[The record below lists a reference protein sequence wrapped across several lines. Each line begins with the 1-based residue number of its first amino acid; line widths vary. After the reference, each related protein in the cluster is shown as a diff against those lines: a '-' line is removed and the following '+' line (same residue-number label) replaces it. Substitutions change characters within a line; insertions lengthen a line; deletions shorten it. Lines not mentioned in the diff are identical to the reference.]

1 MKNLLYLLLIFP
13 FVLNAQN
20 DCTSP
25 KSIGANDSVLS
36 SGWYVFTSTSD
47 RVSIIVQNKDAV
59 YQLYE
64 KSTSCTE
71 ISAGK
76 VMPLLTNESVI
87 DITPA
92 MMDLAMRTGRCFCD
106 NCLRSFHKHDKPEIF
121 VGANTQFLLHVE
133 TANPTKVSLIFKN
146 NVVVNNTSTE
156 VKKKKDFT
164 LKDGIAN
171 LDTGQVYILKHV
183 RFVAEQDVFLD
194 YSATKELDEL
204 ALFLKKNPTVRI
216 SINGHVNGPGV
227 PNSDYYQNLSEAR
240 AHRVQMFLM
249 NKGIRSSRLD
259 NKGFGNRFM
268 IYPAPNNE
276 AEAEAN
282 RRVEVVIIA
291 K

>member
-1 MKNLLYLLLIFP
+1 MKNLLYLLLILP
-13 FVLNAQN
+13 FALHAQN

-25 KSIGANDSVLS
+25 KSIGVNDSVLS
-36 SGWYVFTSTSD
+36 SGWYTFTSSED
-47 RVSIIVQNKDAV
+47 RLSILVQNKDAV

-64 KSTSCTE
+64 KSTSCSE

-76 VMPLLTNESVI
+76 ILPHLTNESVI
-87 DITPA
+87 EITPA

-121 VGANTQFLLHVE
+121 VGANTQFLLHIE
-133 TANPTKVSLIFKN
+133 SDTPTKVSLIYKN
-146 NVVVNNTSTE
+146 NVVANTTSSE
-156 VKKKKDFT
+156 VKKKKDFS

-194 YSATKELDEL
+194 YSATRELDEL

-227 PNSDYYQNLSEAR
+227 PNSDYYQQLSEAR
-240 AHRVQMFLM
+240 THRVQMFLM
-249 NKGIRSSRLD
+249 EKGIRGSRL
-259 NKGFGNRFM
+259 NIKGFGNTQM

-282 RRVEVVIIA
+282 RRVEIIIIA

>member
-121 VGANTQFLLHVE
+121 VSANTQFLLHVE

-146 NVVVNNTSTE
+146 NVVVNTTSTE

>member
-25 KSIGANDSVLS
+25 KSIGANDSVVS
-36 SGWYVFTSTSD
+36 SGWYSFTSTSD

-121 VGANTQFLLHVE
+121 VGSNTQFLLHLE
-133 TANPTKVSLIFKN
+133 TASPTKVSLVFKN
-146 NVVVNNTSTE
+146 NVAVNTTSTE

-171 LDTGQVYILKHV
+171 LDTGQVYILKYV

>member
-1 MKNLLYLLLIFP
+1 MKNLLYLLLILP
-13 FVLNAQN
+13 FALHAQI
-20 DCTSP
+20 DCNSP
-25 KSIGANDSVLS
+25 KSIGVNDSVLS
-36 SGWYVFTSTSD
+36 SGWYTFTSSED
-47 RVSIIVQNKDAV
+47 RLSIIVQNKDAV

-64 KSTSCTE
+64 KSTSCSE
-71 ISAGK
+71 ISSGK
-76 VMPLLTNESVI
+76 VLPLLTNESVI
-87 DITPA
+87 EITPA

-106 NCLRSFHKHDKPEIF
+106 NCLRSFHKHDKSEIF
-121 VGANTQFLLHVE
+121 VGANTQFLLHIE
-133 TANPTKVSLIFKN
+133 SATPSKVSLIFKN
-146 NVVVNNTSTE
+146 NVVAKTTSTE
-156 VKKKKDFT
+156 VKKKKDFALT
-164 LKDGIAN
+164 DGIAN

-194 YSATKELDEL
+194 YSATRELDEL

-259 NKGFGNRFM
+259 NKGFGNRYM

>member
-1 MKNLLYLLLIFP
+1 
-13 FVLNAQN
+13 
-20 DCTSP
+20 
-25 KSIGANDSVLS
+25 
-36 SGWYVFTSTSD
+36 
-47 RVSIIVQNKDAV
+47 
-59 YQLYE
+59 
-64 KSTSCTE
+64 
-71 ISAGK
+71 
-76 VMPLLTNESVI
+76 
-87 DITPA
+87 
-92 MMDLAMRTGRCFCD
+92 
-106 NCLRSFHKHDKPEIF
+106 
-121 VGANTQFLLHVE
+121 LHVE
-133 TANPTKVSLIFKN
+133 TATPTKVSLIFKN
-146 NVVVNNTSTE
+146 IVVVNTTSTE

-164 LKDGIAN
+164 LMDGIAN

>member
-1 MKNLLYLLLIFP
+1 MKNLLYLLLILP

-25 KSIGANDSVLS
+25 KSIGVNDSVLS

-47 RVSIIVQNKDAV
+47 RLSIIVQNTEAV
-59 YQLYE
+59 YQVYE

-76 VMPLLTNESVI
+76 TLPLLTNESVVE
-87 DITPA
+87 ITPA
-92 MMDLAMRTGRCFCD
+92 MMDLAMKTGRCFCD
-106 NCLRSFHKHDKPEIF
+106 NCLRTFHKHDKPEIF
-121 VGANTQFLLHVE
+121 IHSNTQYLLHIE
-133 TANPTKVSLIFKN
+133 SATPTKVNLIFKN
-146 NVVVNNTSTE
+146 NKGNSATTTE
-156 VKKKKDFT
+156 VKKKKDFALT
-164 LKDGIAN
+164 DGLAN
-171 LDTGQVYILKHV
+171 LDTGQVYVLKHV
-183 RFVAEQDVFLD
+183 RFVAEQDVFID
-194 YSATKELDEL
+194 YSAHRELDEL

-227 PNSDYYQNLSEAR
+227 PNSDYYQQLSEAR
-240 AHRVQMFLM
+240 THRVQMFLM
-249 NKGIRSSRLD
+249 EKGIRGSRL
-259 NKGFGNRFM
+259 NIKGFGNTQM

-282 RRVEVVIIA
+282 RRVEIIIIA

>member
-1 MKNLLYLLLIFP
+1 MKNLLYLLLILP

-36 SGWYVFTSTSD
+36 SGWYSFTSTSD

-121 VGANTQFLLHVE
+121 VGSNTQFLLHLE
-133 TANPTKVSLIFKN
+133 TATPTKVSLIFKN
-146 NVVVNNTSTE
+146 NVVVNTTSTE
-156 VKKKKDFT
+156 VKKKKDFALT
-164 LKDGIAN
+164 DGIAN

>member
-1 MKNLLYLLLIFP
+1 MKNLLYILFLLP

-20 DCTSP
+20 DCSSP
-25 KSIGANDSVLS
+25 KSIGVNDSVLS

-47 RVSIIVQNKDAV
+47 RVSIIIQNKDAV

-64 KSTSCTE
+64 KSTSCSE

-76 VMPLLTNESVI
+76 ILPLLTNESVI
-87 DITPA
+87 EITPA
-92 MMDLAMRTGRCFCD
+92 MMDLAMKTGRCFCD

-121 VGANTQFLLHVE
+121 TNTNTQYLLHIE
-133 TANPTKVSLIFKN
+133 SATPTKVKLVFKN
-146 NVVVNNTSTE
+146 NVVVNTTSSK
-156 VKKKKDFT
+156 VKKKKDFVLT
-164 LKDGIAN
+164 DGIAN

-204 ALFLKKNPTVRI
+204 ALFLKKNTTVRI
-216 SINGHVNGPGV
+216 SINGHVNGPGA